1 MQRGKIL
8 FFVFL
13 ILIFLINQR
22 MYWSLCNMVT
32 YLIYLPVTDI
42 EKIYTMLVIIV
53 NLTCIFG
60 YSINTI
66 GMILSEIAKEHKQSK

>member
-1 MQRGKIL
+1 
-8 FFVFL
+8 
-13 ILIFLINQR
+13 
-22 MYWSLCNMVT
+22 MVT